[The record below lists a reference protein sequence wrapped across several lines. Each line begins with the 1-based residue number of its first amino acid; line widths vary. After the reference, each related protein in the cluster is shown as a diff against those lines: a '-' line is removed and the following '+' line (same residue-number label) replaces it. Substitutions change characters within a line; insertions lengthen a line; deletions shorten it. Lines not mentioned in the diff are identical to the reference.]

1 MPGVAEVVGEL
12 SPGKA
17 GAGGGFHRDEA
28 VVPLSPELL
37 AHERGD
43 QTAQVAAAAGA
54 ADNDIWHYAVLI
66 QRDLGL
72 QTNDGLVQQD
82 LVEHAP
88 QYIAITVLAGGG
100 LHCLG
105 DGTA

>member
-1 MPGVAEVVGEL
+1 MEEKV
-12 SPGKA
+12 
-17 GAGGGFHRDEA
+17 FR
-28 VVPLSPELL
+28 SPELL

-88 QYIAITVLAGGG
+88 QYITITVLAGGG